1 MKKVTFEAEVEP
13 SFSYSRPGAFMR
25 IYAHGGEHFIVPN
38 DLEAGRYRVTLEPL
52 PPALKPCPF
61 CGGKAKMA
69 HELPRPADQKIEAW
83 WVMCYRCLAKTDG
96 FGTEL
101 LATEAWNRRA
111 EEAP

>member
-61 CGGKAKMA
+61 CGSVDDDVLEVEDRG
-69 HELPRPADQKIEAW
+69 HEYRLRYH
-83 WVMCYRCLAKTDG
+83 VFCTRCLAYG
-96 FGTEL
+96 PS
-101 LATEAWNRRA
+101 ATSEAAAISAWNRRA